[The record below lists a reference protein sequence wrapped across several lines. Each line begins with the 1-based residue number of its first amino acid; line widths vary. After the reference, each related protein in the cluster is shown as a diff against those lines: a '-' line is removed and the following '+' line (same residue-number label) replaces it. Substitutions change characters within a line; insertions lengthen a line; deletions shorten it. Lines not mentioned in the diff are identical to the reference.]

1 MATAKKTVEVNGA
14 ASPKRKSSAEPKDA
28 SAIALDGEASKS
40 TKVAHSSKL
49 PESDLLKLQSVEF
62 HTPPFRKLGGI
73 KIEISER
80 ITLIAGRNGVGK
92 STILALIAGSSGMAR
107 TKFKTY
113 LGIEPRVNAEEI
125 LRLSYTRDYVKAE
138 SDRPYVLLNY
148 KLGDKLF
155 VKKGNV
161 SGNEKRL
168 RVVPR
173 NEPKGTIIVEGITI
187 PESGKVPIP
196 TIYLGMTRVI
206 PTGET
211 DPDFLQTSKVSMESE
226 DLRIYQEFSE
236 AVIHPGVVQ
245 QDGTVIAQS
254 ISGTKKNSLYPN
266 YSGHDATTVSLGQ
279 DSLSAIATALAS
291 FSKLRREMGSE
302 YRGGLLVID
311 ELDAGFHPRAQT
323 ELVDQLKSKARELQI
338 QVIATTHSLT
348 MLQYAHKDIFND
360 KRMGVPPDQIVY
372 LKGGNPIEL
381 LDVTDFS
388 SVHADMHMKLLPVA
402 AEKKTVKVYVEDDEA
417 ALFLL
422 AILTSARK
430 KQIKDM
436 TGYRLD
442 VVPVHVGCAN
452 LVGLIKADDHFKSVV
467 IAVDADANGVKGSNA
482 LNVVRLPVDP
492 LNTKKQS
499 PEVILREMCQKM
511 VNDLTAYPAT
521 KKMIRSRGGDESYL
535 QQFILGRKQGEKP
548 ADKPIEE
555 DREVAKAWFNNR
567 LEHIVGMNLIEGWVA
582 DNSTGIQ
589 KFMQDLSRAVIAAT
603 SGPLILAKQANG
615 KKANTNRSSAQN
627 ATAAR
632 QAQ

>member
-1 MATAKKTVEVNGA
+1 MATAKKIVEVNGTG
-14 ASPKRKSSAEPKDA
+14 SPRMKSSATPKYA
-28 SAIALDGEASKS
+28 AANVANSEVRIPS
-40 TKVAHSSKL
+40 KVAQIAKL
-49 PESDLLKLQSVEF
+49 PDSKLLKLRSVEF
-62 HTPPFRKLGGI
+62 PTRPFRKLGGI
-73 KIEISER
+73 QIEISER

-92 STILALIAGSSGMAR
+92 STILALIAGSSGVAR
-107 TKFKTY
+107 SKFKTY
-113 LGIEPRVNAEEI
+113 LGIEARLNTEEI
-125 LRLSYTRDYVKAE
+125 LRLSFTRDYVKSV

-148 KLGDKLF
+148 KLGDKSF

-173 NEPKGTIIVEGITI
+173 NEPKATIIIEGVTI
-187 PESGKVPIP
+187 PESGKVPVP

-211 DPDFLQTSKVSMESE
+211 NPECLQTSKVSMEPE

-236 AVIHPGVVQ
+236 AVIHSGAVL
-245 QDGTVIAQS
+245 QDGNVIAQS

-266 YSGHDATTVSLGQ
+266 YTGHDATTVSLGQ
-279 DSLSAIATALAS
+279 DSLSAIATSLAS

-323 ELVDQLKSKARELQI
+323 KLVDQLKSKARELQI

-348 MLQYAHKDIFND
+348 MLQHAHKDIFND
-360 KRMGVPPDQIVY
+360 RRMGVPPDQIVY

-388 SVHADMHMKLLPVA
+388 AVHADMHMQLLRVTPD
-402 AEKKTVKVYVEDDEA
+402 KKIVKVYVEDDEA
-417 ALFLL
+417 SLFLL
-422 AILTSARK
+422 AILTAARK
-430 KQIKDM
+430 KFIKDA

-442 VVPVHVGCAN
+442 VVPVHVGCSN

-467 IAVDADANGVKGSNA
+467 IAVDADASGVKGSNA

-492 LNTKKQS
+492 LNLKKQS

-511 VNDLTAYPAT
+511 VEDRTAYPAT
-521 KKMIRSRGGDESYL
+521 KKMIRSQGGDETYI
-535 QQFILGRKQGEKP
+535 QEYILDRKQDEKD
-548 ADKPIEE
+548 ADKPIEN
-555 DREVAKAWFNNR
+555 DRDVAKAWFNNR
-567 LEHIVGMNLIEGWVA
+567 LEFISGMKLIEGWVA
-582 DNSTGIQ
+582 DNVDGVQ
-589 KFMQDLSRAVIAAT
+589 KFMLDLTRAVIAAT
-603 SGPLILAKQANG
+603 SDPLSPPEQAAG
-615 KKANTNRSSAQN
+615 KKANVNRSSVRKV
-627 ATAAR
+627 ATAQ
-632 QAQ
+632 QA